1 MKKKTIA
8 GLIAIVAIVAAV
20 IFAGCI
26 EEETPVSIPTPTP
39 VSPTSS
45 FEIEYPV
52 TAYFGTVQG
61 TSQVTLYEDGTAF
74 GKMEVLADEA
84 LAAFFYY
91 GEWEIM
97 EKTTSKIEYRLKLNF
112 TTGGPT
118 GSGTMHFALFSD
130 HAAVVDPGFKA
141 HETPGYWSE

>member
-1 MKKKTIA
+1 MKRKNIV

-52 TAYFGTVQG
+52 TAYFASASGTA
-61 TSQVTLYEDGTAF
+61 QVTLYEDGTAF

-84 LAAFFYY
+84 LAPFFYY

-97 EKTTSKIEYRLKLNF
+97 EKTTSKIEYRFRFNF
-112 TTGGPT
+112 TTGPT
-118 GSGTMHFALFSD
+118 GSNTMYFALRSD
-130 HAAVVDPGFKA
+130 HAATLD
-141 HETPGYWSE
+141 HEISGYWSE

>member
-1 MKKKTIA
+1 MKRKNIV

-52 TAYFGTVQG
+52 TAYFGAVQA
-61 TSQVTLYEDGTAF
+61 TAQVTLYEDGTAF
-74 GKMEVLADEA
+74 GKIADEA
-84 LAAFFYY
+84 IFY

-97 EKTTSKIEYRLKLNF
+97 EKTTSKIEYRFRFNF
-112 TTGGPT
+112 TTGPT
-118 GSGTMHFALFSD
+118 GSGTMYFALFSD
-130 HAAVVDPGFKA
+130 HAAILDHKI
-141 HETPGYWSE
+141 PGYWSE

>member
-1 MKKKTIA
+1 MRKKA
-8 GLIAIVAIVAAV
+8 MVGLIAIVAIVAAV

-52 TAYFGTVQG
+52 TAYFWAAQG
-61 TSQVTLYEDGTAF
+61 AAAQVTLYEDGTAF
-74 GKMEVLADEA
+74 TKHTLEGVEA
-84 LAAFFYY
+84 TGY

-97 EKTTSKIEYRLKLNF
+97 EKTTSLIAYRFEFNYS
-112 TTGGPT
+112 TTDFT
-118 GSGTMHFALFSD
+118 GSGVMYFALFSN
-130 HAAVVDPGFKA
+130 HSAIVPHEAA
-141 HETPGYWSE
+141 GYWSE

>member
-52 TAYFGTVQG
+52 TAYSGGVGGRTA
-61 TSQVTLYEDGTAF
+61 QVTLYEDGTAF
-74 GKMEVLADEA
+74 GRLVVVENEA
-84 LAAFFYY
+84 ASAIFY
-91 GEWEIM
+91 GEWEII
-97 EKTTSKIEYRLKLNF
+97 EKTTSKIGYRLQFNF

-118 GSGTMHFALFSD
+118 GSNTMYFALSSD
-130 HAAVVDPGFKA
+130 HAVIPNCRSKA
-141 HETPGYWSE
+141 DETSGYWSE

>member
-52 TAYFGTVQG
+52 TAYFE
-61 TSQVTLYEDGTAF
+61 TSSGSFQVTLYEDGTTF
-74 GKMEVLADEA
+74 GKIADEA
-84 LAAFFYY
+84 IY
-91 GEWEIM
+91 GEWGIE
-97 EKTTSKIEYRLKLNF
+97 EKTISKIEYLFGFKDA
-112 TTGGPT
+112 T
-118 GSGTMHFALFSD
+118 GSGAMYIVLFSNYD
-130 HAAVVDPGFKA
+130 AILDPGA
-141 HETPGYWSE
+141 DNIPGYWR